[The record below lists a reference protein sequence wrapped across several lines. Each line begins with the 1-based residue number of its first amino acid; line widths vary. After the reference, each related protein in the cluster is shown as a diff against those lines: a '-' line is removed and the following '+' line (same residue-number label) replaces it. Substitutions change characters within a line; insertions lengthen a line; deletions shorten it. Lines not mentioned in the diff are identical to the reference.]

1 MRRMC
6 LLVLLLQSTR
16 SDDRQE
22 LVWGYRDSGVVAPQ
36 RPVPLNFDIEA
47 GGMPVEEQNSVAP
60 QFDAAVRA
68 GDVAQVTAFLD
79 AGYDFE
85 GAAIGEVRRTGATP
99 LMQSV
104 ASRRPRVLQALLE
117 RGADPEV
124 RTLRALSPLAV
135 AATCKQHDDSATTI
149 CEELIEILVRAGA
162 DVDGRTED
170 GWSPLFHAARARNVR
185 LMEKLLSL
193 GASETLR
200 ERYND
205 EDVFSGRRRTYLD
218 HARRFSAADDEEC
231 RHGGVAARRACGAMR
246 AWVAQRG
253 EL

>member
-104 ASRRPRVLQALLE
+104 ASRRPRVLQA
-117 RGADPEV
+117 
-124 RTLRALSPLAV
+124 
-135 AATCKQHDDSATTI
+135 
-149 CEELIEILVRAGA
+149 
-162 DVDGRTED
+162 
-170 GWSPLFHAARARNVR
+170 
-185 LMEKLLSL
+185 
-193 GASETLR
+193 
-200 ERYND
+200 
-205 EDVFSGRRRTYLD
+205 
-218 HARRFSAADDEEC
+218 
-231 RHGGVAARRACGAMR
+231 
-246 AWVAQRG
+246 
-253 EL
+253 